1 LKKCYFCHPKI
12 ETMPKVKTHSRAKKT
27 FKVTG
32 TGKIRRYKAFKS
44 HLLTK
49 KSKTRKRHL
58 RAHGLVHSANLDL
71 VKRMLGMR

>member
-1 LKKCYFCHPKI
+1 
-12 ETMPKVKTHSRAKKT
+12 MPKVKTHSRAKKT

-58 RAHGLVHSANLDL
+58 RQGALVDSANLKL
-71 VKRMLGMR
+71 VKRMLVLR

>member
-1 LKKCYFCHPKI
+1 
-12 ETMPKVKTHSRAKKT
+12 MKTHSRAKKT

-58 RAHGLVHSANLDL
+58 RVHGLVNPSNEPM
-71 VKRMLGMR
+71 VKRMLCMR

>member
-1 LKKCYFCHPKI
+1 
-12 ETMPKVKTHSRAKKT
+12 MPKVKTHSRAKKT

-49 KSKTRKRHL
+49 KSKKRKRHL
-58 RAHGLVHSANLDL
+58 RAAAFVHPTNENL
-71 VKRMLGMR
+71 VKHMLGMR

>member
-1 LKKCYFCHPKI
+1 
-12 ETMPKVKTHSRAKKT
+12 MPKMKTHSRAKKT

-32 TGKIRRYKAFKS
+32 TGKIRRYQAFKS

-58 RAHGLVHSANLDL
+58 RQAAFVHPSNLNL
-71 VKRMLGMR
+71 VKRMLVLR

>member
-1 LKKCYFCHPKI
+1 
-12 ETMPKVKTHSRAKKT
+12 MKTHSRAKKT

-49 KSKTRKRHL
+49 KSKKRKRHL
-58 RAHGLVHSANLDL
+58 RQAAYVDSANMPL
-71 VKRMLGMR
+71 VKRMLLMR

>member
-1 LKKCYFCHPKI
+1 
-12 ETMPKVKTHSRAKKT
+12 MPKMKTHSRAKKT

-32 TGKIRRYKAFKS
+32 TGKIKRSKAFKS

-58 RAHGLVHSANLDL
+58 DNGAMVHPTNMRM
-71 VKRMLGMR
+71 VKRLLCMGK